1 MIFVSE
7 RSPSLNESEDLRTTA
22 EGNVEAPGC
31 WHEICVYYGIVD
43 EGRASTEHSV
53 ASCVKTNKPVNNG
66 WSLENQGTGLQ
77 LTGRALH
84 VLVVDDN
91 RDAADSLCMLLRLW
105 GYDCRVAYDGAAGLQ
120 AACDY
125 RPDCLLI
132 DLAMPGLDGYTLAR
146 RVRAQPGLDDA
157 KLVALTAFSDETHV
171 RRSQEA
177 GFHFHLV
184 KPTEPLEIKR
194 IMNMLNELVRLA
206 GKTEEMTRQNVALA
220 SETKEL
226 LKEVKED
233 MQEVKEEVKELKIV
247 KEDIKEIKEDVKDLK
262 EELREVKE
270 ARVEDHP
277 GDGNFPKPGSQA
289 ED

>member
-1 MIFVSE
+1 M
-7 RSPSLNESEDLRTTA
+7 
-22 EGNVEAPGC
+22 
-31 WHEICVYYGIVD
+31 
-43 EGRASTEHSV
+43 
-53 ASCVKTNKPVNNG
+53 KTNKPVNSG

-105 GYDCRVAYDGAAGLQ
+105 GYDCLVAYDGAAGLQ

-132 DLAMPGLDGYTLAR
+132 DIAMPGLDGYTLAR

-194 IMNMLNELVRLA
+194 IMNMLNELIRLA
-206 GKTEEMTRQNVALA
+206 SGAEEMTRQNVALA

-233 MQEVKEEVKELKIV
+233 MQVPQ
-247 KEDIKEIKEDVKDLK
+247 DRHRTPDLAPQLGQ
-262 EELREVKE
+262 EGH
-270 ARVEDHP
+270 RVLAM
-277 GDGNFPKPGSQA
+277 GIGVVRQQA
-289 ED
+289 EVEVGLPPHWADGHGC